1 MIITLA
7 WEQIPIFSLCYEAT
21 WDKNNY
27 KILFRSTE
35 SLDALVKTENFQMEI
50 SVYSSILSTYY
61 FWTMRHVNMHKNYKS
76 VKCKVDLRIST
87 FVWGERRSE
96 TLTGTW
102 RKKKK
107 GNSRN
112 MPIFTSVLLC
122 WLPATSNSDPLPLC
136 RFPKLKQISFSFSRG
151 VEYDFVNF
159 YTFFPT

>member
-61 FWTMRHVNMHKNYKS
+61 FWTMKHANMHKI
-76 VKCKVDLRIST
+76 ISQLSARLT
-87 FVWGERRSE
+87 WESLHLFEGSGGAKRWRERE
-96 TLTGTW
+96 G
-102 RKKKK
+102 KKKE
-107 GNSRN
+107 
-112 MPIFTSVLLC
+112 IQETCQFLLPSYFADC
-122 WLPATSNSDPLPLC
+122 LQRQTAILFHYVGFLN
-136 RFPKLKQISFSFSRG
+136 
-151 VEYDFVNF
+151 
-159 YTFFPT
+159 

>member
-1 MIITLA
+1 MMITLA

-61 FWTMRHVNMHKNYKS
+61 FWTMKHANMHKI
-76 VKCKVDLRIST
+76 ISQLSARLT
-87 FVWGERRSE
+87 WESLHLFEGSGGAKRWRERE
-96 TLTGTW
+96 G
-102 RKKKK
+102 KKK

-136 RFPKLKQISFSFSRG
+136 RFPKLKQISSSFSRG

>member
-61 FWTMRHVNMHKNYKS
+61 FWTMKHANMHKNYKS

-107 GNSRN
+107 E
-112 MPIFTSVLLC
+112 IQETCQFLLPSYFADC
-122 WLPATSNSDPLPLC
+122 LQRQTAILFHYVGFLN
-136 RFPKLKQISFSFSRG
+136 
-151 VEYDFVNF
+151 
-159 YTFFPT
+159 